1 MKRISAIVCPGLATL
16 LLAGCGTGSLDLADD
31 GPTEEA
37 AEAIEVS
44 NAMNPNAM
52 NPNAMNPNAMNPN
65 AMNPNALNPT
75 AISATAMLALQ
86 DPGSAGELSRQ
97 LLKYSVS
104 CAFDPSQSFSFSWTD
119 SAGTVHA
126 EVYAGLLGLAADW
139 ATSPLSTTG
148 AEWVSACLASR
159 VNWYGVPVM
168 ISSRGTAPQLATTW
182 TERVNYPKL
191 EGAFFGNL
199 FTATPTVYTCYT
211 SYDIANSRSQERDCA
226 TGHLNSDGSVSSCG
240 ILQILGS
247 CTDFCSTVQ
256 NSKQYYPS
264 CFLISG
270 RQGTPTSSVVTT
282 ALP

>member
-1 MKRISAIVCPGLATL
+1 MERIGAIVCAGLATL
-16 LLAGCGTGSLDLADD
+16 VLAGCGTGSIDSMD
-31 GPTEEA
+31 EERTGEVG
-37 AEAIEVS
+37 EALENS

-65 AMNPNALNPT
+65 AMNPNALSPT
-75 AISATAMLALQ
+75 AMSATAMAALL
-86 DPGSAGELSRQ
+86 DPGTAGDLSRQ
-97 LLKYSVS
+97 LLRYTVS
-104 CAFDPSQSFSFSWTD
+104 CALAPTRSFSLSWTD
-119 SAGTVHA
+119 AAGAIHA
-126 EVYAGLLGLAADW
+126 EVYWGLLGLADDW

-168 ISSRGTAPQLATTW
+168 LSSRGTVPQLATTS
-182 TERVNYPKL
+182 TERSTYSKL

-211 SYDIANSRSQERDCA
+211 VDDIANSRSAQRDCA
-226 TGHLNSDGSVSSCG
+226 TGHLDSDGSVSSCG
-240 ILQILGS
+240 ILQILGA
-247 CTDFCSTVQ
+247 CADFCSSVQ
-256 NSKQYYPS
+256 ASKQYYPN

-270 RQGTPTSSVVTT
+270 RQGTPTASVVTT

>member
-1 MKRISAIVCPGLATL
+1 MKRISAIVCSGLATL
-16 LLAGCGTGSLDLADD
+16 LLAGCGTGSLETMDE
-31 GPTEEA
+31 GPAREV
-37 AEAIEVS
+37 AEAIENS
-44 NAMNPNAM
+44 NAM

-65 AMNPNALNPT
+65 AMNPNALNPNALNPT

-86 DPGSAGELSRQ
+86 DPGSSGDLSRQ

-104 CAFDPSQSFSFSWTD
+104 CALDATQSFSFAWID
-119 SAGTVHA
+119 SAGAVHA
-126 EVYAGLLGLAADW
+126 EVYPGLLGLATGW
-139 ATSPLSTTG
+139 ATAPLSTTG

-159 VNWYGVPVM
+159 VNWYGAPVM
-168 ISSRGTAPQLATTW
+168 LSSRGTVTQLGTTS
-182 TERVNYPKL
+182 TERATYSKL

-211 SYDIANSRSQERDCA
+211 SDDIANSRSQQRDCA

-247 CTDFCSTVQ
+247 CTDYCSSVQ
-256 NSKQYYPS
+256 PSKQYYS
-264 CFLISG
+264 TCFLTSG
-270 RQGTPTSSVVTT
+270 RLGTPIGSVVTT